1 MTPRERGGGWPR
13 LPTQARAY
21 APVLLAPLYML
32 PRLGSAHFGLL
43 DDAVTLANSRLALHS
58 PSLVLQIYESAGRFL
73 PFYWI
78 YWALLYATGGNSPL
92 WFYLGNTALL
102 TLTVA
107 ALIALMR
114 CFDAT
119 LFETWV
125 AALFFLFSAPVS
137 EAYFTLSKGEPV
149 MVLCILASFVLVH
162 RAARSRHSVILGVLA
177 ATLIAIAAGTRETA
191 LAAVGTVGI
200 WWLLSFW
207 TGFGEPIFLSRRALG
222 IYLGAAA
229 GAAAV
234 VWSARLFLLRPA
246 AAGAYASAYRL
257 TGLRLAQGIVAM
269 SFDLVRDFP
278 ALCLLALA
286 AAALAWRRQLRQQ
299 QLLLMM
305 TAWMGCAVAIL
316 LPWPGIRPYYL
327 LLFAV
332 PASIFSG
339 TVAGEL
345 LALWRNGRKWAGAAS
360 AAAAALL
367 GILAIDSVD
376 FGRCQ
381 IMVDEANAELLE
393 WLRATPAGSV
403 VLLNIPFSH
412 EYAFEIK
419 LHLNEQLGRPDLRF
433 AALDYSLP
441 DPRDAG
447 HPYYVV
453 SLVEHNRLWPGVRGP
468 MLESETAE
476 WNASLNGGLA
486 RGLVPVRRI
495 ARTWQMADI
504 GIEAFWCAAGNRL
517 APQAVALWCH
527 SSPRPMVDL
536 RVASYGWEVYTYP
549 LQWRDPARAAS
560 FAGGVWTI
568 EQASRDP
575 ITLPLGEAG
584 DQAVAAD
591 WNGEGR
597 LAPGVYRPST
607 NQWRIGRNP
616 DGQPALAFALNGMKP
631 GDVPVAGDW
640 TGSHR
645 ASPGFYRPSDATWH
659 LFASPESREEFV
671 PVIHLGGNG
680 AVPLTGDWDGGG
692 RDTPGVYQPETGLV
706 TLLHSFHDDAGP
718 MQYTLPVGS
727 PVVVNWT
734 GFGVDTVNTVK
745 DGSWF
750 RRLANCQ
757 CDTANSTA
765 AFSTRLPAG
774 QPFAGRWKL

>member
-13 LPTQARAY
+13 LPAQVRAY
-21 APVLLAPLYML
+21 APALLAPLYML
-32 PRLGSAHFGLL
+32 PRLWSAHFGLL
-43 DDAVTLANSRLALHS
+43 DDAVTLITSRLALHS
-58 PSLVLQIYESAGRFL
+58 PSLVLHVYETAGRFL

-78 YWALLYATGGNSPL
+78 YWALVYAAGGDSPL
-92 WFYLGNTALL
+92 WFYLANTLVL

-107 ALIALMR
+107 ALIALVR

-119 LFETWV
+119 PFETWV
-125 AALFFLFSAPVS
+125 AVLFFLFSEPVPD
-137 EAYFTLSKGEPV
+137 AYFTLSKGEPV
-149 MVLCILASFVLVH
+149 MVLCVLASFVVVH
-162 RAARSRHSVILGVLA
+162 RAARSRHPVLLGVLA
-177 ATLIAIAAGTRETA
+177 AALIAVAAGTRETA
-191 LAAVGTVGI
+191 LVAVAAVGA
-200 WWLLSFW
+200 WWLLSFRK
-207 TGFGEPIFLSRRALG
+207 GFDEPAFLPRRALAV
-222 IYLGAAA
+222 YLGTAAAAA
-229 GAAAV
+229 GL
-234 VWSARLFLLRPA
+234 VWGAKRFLHQPA
-246 AAGAYASAYRL
+246 AAGSYSSAYQL
-257 TGLRLAQGIVAM
+257 TWLRLAQGIVAM
-269 SFDLVRDFP
+269 SFHLVRDFP
-278 ALCLLALA
+278 TLWLLALA
-286 AAALAWRRQLRQQ
+286 AVALVWRRQLRQK

-305 TAWMGCAVAIL
+305 TAWMGCAVAVL

-327 LLFAV
+327 LLFSV
-332 PASIFSG
+332 PASLFSG
-339 TVAGEL
+339 AVAGEL
-345 LALWRNGRKWAGAAS
+345 LSVWRKGRKWAGAVL

-376 FGRCQ
+376 LGHCQ

-393 WLRATPAGSV
+393 WLRTTPTGSV
-403 VLLNIPFSH
+403 VLLNIPVSH

-419 LHLNEQLGRPDLRF
+419 VHLAEQLGRPDLRF
-433 AALDYSLP
+433 AALDYSPP
-441 DPRDAG
+441 DARDAG

-476 WNASLNGGLA
+476 WNESLHGGMA

-495 ARTWQMADI
+495 ARTWQTADV
-504 GIEAFWCAAGNRL
+504 GVEAFWCAAGNRV
-517 APQAVALWCH
+517 APRAVALWCH

-536 RVASYGWEVYTYP
+536 RVASYGWEVFAYP
-549 LQWRDPARAAS
+549 LQWRDPAGAAS

-568 EQASRDP
+568 EQASGDP
-575 ITLPLGEAG
+575 LTLPLGEAG

-597 LAPGVYRPST
+597 LVPGVYRPSA

-616 DGQPALAFALNGMKP
+616 DGRPTLAFALNGMKT

-645 ASPGFYRPSDATWH
+645 ASPGFYRLSDATWH

-671 PVIHLGGNG
+671 PVFHLGGNG
-680 AVPLTGDWDGGG
+680 AVPLTGDWDGSG
-692 RDTPGVYQPETGLV
+692 RSLPGVYQPESGLV
-706 TLLHSFHDDAGP
+706 TLLHSFRDDTAP
-718 MQYTLPVGS
+718 IQYTLPLGS

-734 GFGVDTVNTVK
+734 GFGVDVVNTVK

-757 CDTANSTA
+757 CDTANSIA
-765 AFSTRLPAG
+765 PFSTRLPAG